1 MSGIVSYILSLS
13 LFFTAHQLSA
23 QVANKKILVF
33 SKTAGYYHESI
44 PAGVKAIQ
52 ALGRE
57 HRIDVDTTKDASLF
71 NETGLKKYSAVVF
84 LSTTGDVL
92 DSLQQKAFEN
102 YIHSGG
108 NFVGIHAASTTE
120 YQWPWYGKL
129 VGGVFNGHPEP
140 QHGDIHV
147 TPLKNLATSHLPA
160 TWQWFDEWYNFKNI
174 QDDIK
179 VLLTVDES
187 TYKGGTNGSNHPLAW
202 FREFEGAR
210 SFYTALGHFDTAY
223 SNPQFL
229 KHILVGIQYAIGE
242 EQTTKELA
250 QKNTQEKG
258 R

>member
-1 MSGIVSYILSLS
+1 MLRVLFYILLIAIS
-13 LFFTAHQLSA
+13 FATCGLSA
-23 QVANKKILVF
+23 QQANKKILVF

-57 HRIDVDTTKDASLF
+57 HHINVDTTKDAKVF
-71 NETGLKKYSAVVF
+71 NEGNLKTYDAVVF

-92 DSLQQKAFEN
+92 NSLQQKAFEN

-120 YQWPWYGKL
+120 YQWPWYGRL

-147 TPLKNLATSHLPA
+147 TSLKNKATSHLP
-160 TWQWFDEWYNFKNI
+160 TIWKWYDEWYNFKSI
-174 QDDIK
+174 QGDIN

-187 TYKGGTNGSNHPLAW
+187 TYKGGTNGDNHPLAW

-229 KHILVGIQYAIGE
+229 KHILAGIQYAIGE
-242 EQTTKELA
+242 KLVANEST
-250 QKNTQEKG
+250 QKNTKK
-258 R
+258 